1 MGDCTGMMGTKIC
14 SIHGLIIL
22 KRWKTTPLMMTTSYP
37 FVAVWSVT
45 ITVITQ
51 DPLCRT
57 NQQIKGT
64 TPLFDPEPQ
73 DYTLA
78 YTQYIYIHEYIIFR
92 SIRSLRLSLK
102 TPFED
107 GSQDL
112 GYPFSPFLSLFISMT
127 DVEDVFKLYKYLS
140 EAFLLASSKVPI
152 LGFKPRSLIIIPH
165 SFLLRATGMG
175 CWSQN

>member
-1 MGDCTGMMGTKIC
+1 MFPIGNNHSGWQKWLVLPHHSLLVTDDPGTTMGDCTGMMGTKIC

-78 YTQYIYIHEYIIFR
+78 YTQYIYIYTWIYNIPFHQKSSPLPQN
-92 SIRSLRLSLK
+92 SIWGWFSRFGVPLFTL
-102 TPFED
+102 
-107 GSQDL
+107 
-112 GYPFSPFLSLFISMT
+112 PFSIYFN
-127 DVEDVFKLYKYLS
+127 D
-140 EAFLLASSKVPI
+140 
-152 LGFKPRSLIIIPH
+152 R
-165 SFLLRATGMG
+165 
-175 CWSQN
+175 CWRCFQTI